1 MNEQV
6 KKRSNPFDRPLSVEQ
21 EPVIEEVET
30 STRVEPQ
37 IQQQPV
43 YEAPQNTYYQPQQ
56 TQQTVRQ
63 QKRQQKQQYI
73 QQIDG
78 PKEKY
83 TATMDVSLRRSIKIF
98 CATNGKMFSEFIE
111 EACREKLNREGARY

>member
-6 KKRSNPFDRPLSVEQ
+6 KKRVNPFDRPISVEH
-21 EPVIEEVET
+21 EPEIETPVAPT
-30 STRVEPQ
+30 PVEPQ

-43 YEAPQNTYYQPQQ
+43 YEAPQNNYYQPQPV
-56 TQQTVRQ
+56 QQTIKQPRRQ
-63 QKRQQKQQYI
+63 PKNQFVQQF
-73 QQIDG
+73 DG
-78 PKEKY
+78 VKEKY

-111 EACREKLNREGARY
+111 EACKEKLNREGGRF